1 MGSPDLRRASSQ
13 AVRALLALPSHVPN
27 EGGGMAE
34 LLTLDD
40 LFLHELRDLYDAE
53 QRLTKALLDMADA
66 ATSADLKQAF
76 RSHLTETKMHVT
88 RLEQIF
94 GMFDVEAKGETCEGI
109 KGLIEEGDDLLS
121 EDAADAVADAGLIAS
136 AQKVEHYEIAG
147 YGTLR
152 TWADLLGRAEAAQ
165 LLEFT
170 LEEEKKADHK
180 LTEVAARL
188 NLRAAVGT

>member
-1 MGSPDLRRASSQ
+1 
-13 AVRALLALPSHVPN
+13 
-27 EGGGMAE
+27 MAE

-53 QRLTKALLDMADA
+53 QRLTKALPDMADA
-66 ATSADLKQAF
+66 ATAADLKQAF
-76 RSHLTETKMHVT
+76 QDHLTETEMHVA

-94 GMFDVEAKGETCEGI
+94 GMFGVEAKGETCEGI
-109 KGLIEEGDDLLS
+109 KGLIEEGDDLLG
-121 EDAADAVADAGLIAS
+121 EDAADAVKDAGLIAS

-152 TWADLLGRAEAAQ
+152 TWADLLGRTEAAQ

-170 LEEEKKADHK
+170 LEEEKKADQK
-180 LTEVAARL
+180 LTDVAARL
-188 NLRAAVGT
+188 NLRAAVGRT